1 MQPACGMLVPF
12 GRMGGP
18 PRRVSGGGHAF
29 ADRAPRCGLPT
40 EGDDAMWFKRQ
51 ASQAVATM
59 VLGLPSLVCGA
70 GSVVHVDDDA
80 PPGGDGA
87 SWDTAYRFLQDGLT
101 SAAKGGATEIHV
113 AQGIYKPD
121 RDEANRDGTGDRE
134 AAFHLL
140 NDVPLRGG
148 YAGIGAKD
156 PDSRDIEL
164 FETILSGDLLGN
176 DGPDFQ
182 DNDENSYHVLIG
194 SGAKGNPVLDGF
206 TVTRGNGDGPNS
218 FDRQGAGLR
227 TCESTPILVDCLFTQ
242 NAASFMGGATFHQ
255 DGCTAVRCKFVNNMG
270 GAGGAVFNGG
280 YTSLLEQ
287 CTFVS
292 NSGFSGGAILS
303 FGQLEV
309 IRSTFIAN
317 ETFSSGGAIAAGSIS
332 LLSCVFIGNSAG
344 GNGGAIR
351 ISSPNPGAQIIN
363 CTIVHN
369 ESANFAG
376 GLWLDDVN
384 IIHTNFLT
392 NSIVWG
398 NTDMTGDGEGAQ
410 VSLDKEDGLE
420 INYSCIQGWTGNLG
434 GFGNIGDDPL
444 FVDPAGPDGIP
455 GTLDDDLHLADG
467 SPCVNRADFYAGF
480 EVGFVDIDGEARI
493 QSCRLDMGAYES
505 PFFAS
510 DCNNN
515 GEADECDLANSTSS
529 DCNQNGILDECDIAD
544 GSSEDCNGNGF
555 PDECDVEPAIY
566 RVDDGTAENTV
577 GLINGGVL
585 IWLNAFVAM
594 RDGEVIEGID
604 ICWGMVEKGTLTDL
618 AIWLDPSNDGDPTDA
633 VLVTLVE
640 NIPAENPNTG
650 QFNTIPVPPT
660 PIGDAGDVFFV
671 GARITHD
678 SNEYPA
684 CIDFTPPSRQS
695 SWFVSGGN
703 MEELWNNQIPPTLI
717 DDDCC
722 PGNWLIRARRVGS
735 DDDDDNGIPDECEPP
750 DCPWDLDGSGVVGVS
765 DFLELLGAW
774 GPCPPQG
781 DCAADFDGSG
791 DVGVSDFLKLLGNW
805 GPCP

>member
-1 MQPACGMLVPF
+1 
-12 GRMGGP
+12 
-18 PRRVSGGGHAF
+18 
-29 ADRAPRCGLPT
+29 
-40 EGDDAMWFKRQ
+40 MWFKRQ
-51 ASQAVATM
+51 ASQAVATV
-59 VLGLPSLVCGA
+59 VLGLSSFVFGA

-101 SAAKGGATEIHV
+101 SAAKGGVTEIRV
-113 AQGIYKPD
+113 GQGIYKPD
-121 RDEANRDGTGDRE
+121 RDEANPEGTGDRE
-134 AAFHLL
+134 AAFQLL

-164 FETILSGDLLGN
+164 YETILSGDLLGN

-182 DNDENSYHVLIG
+182 NNDENSYHVLIG
-194 SGAKGNPVLDGF
+194 PFTKGSPVLDGF
-206 TVTRGNGDGPNS
+206 TVTAGHADGPS
-218 FDRQGAGLR
+218 PFTQQGAGLK
-227 TCESTPILVDCLFTQ
+227 TPYSTPILVDCLFIQ
-242 NAASFMGGATFHQ
+242 NEAVHTGGATDHPN
-255 DGCTAVRCKFVNNMG
+255 GCTAFRCRFVNNM
-270 GAGGAVFNGG
+270 ALVGGAVFNGG

-292 NSGFSGGAILS
+292 NSAFSGGAIRS
-303 FGQLEV
+303 FGQLEI

-317 ETFSSGGAIAAGSIS
+317 EASLSIGGAITANTVS
-332 LLSCVFIGNSAG
+332 LLSCVFIGNSAR
-344 GNGGAIR
+344 GNGGAINL
-351 ISSPNPGAQIIN
+351 SVPDPGAQIIN
-363 CTIVHN
+363 CTIAHN
-369 ESANFAG
+369 SSKGLGG

-392 NSIVWG
+392 NCILWG
-398 NTDMTGDGEGAQ
+398 NTDNTGDGEGAQ
-410 VSLDKEDGLE
+410 VSLDKEAVLE

-444 FVDPAGPDGIP
+444 FVDPVGPDGIP

-467 SPCVNRADFYAGF
+467 SPCVNRADFYAGL

-493 QSCRLDMGAYES
+493 QSCRVDMGAYES

-510 DCNNN
+510 DCNDN
-515 GEADECDLANSTSS
+515 GEADECDLANSTST
-529 DCNQNGILDECDIAD
+529 DCNQNGILDECDIAE

-566 RVDDGTAENTV
+566 RVDDGTAENSV
-577 GLINGGVL
+577 GLIGGGEL
-585 IWLNAFVAM
+585 IWLNKFVAM

-640 NIPAENPNTG
+640 DIPAENPNTG
-650 QFNTIPVPPT
+650 EFNTIPVPLT

-671 GARITHD
+671 GARITH
-678 SNEYPA
+678 SNAEYPA
-684 CIDFTPPSRQS
+684 CIDLTPPSRRS

-703 MEELWNNQIPPTLI
+703 LEELWNNQIPPTLI

-735 DDDDDNGIPDECEPP
+735 DDDDDNGIPDECE
-750 DCPWDLDGSGVVGVS
+750 CPWDVDDDGSVGVS
-765 DFLELLGAW
+765 DLLALLASW
-774 GPCPPQG
+774 GPCKGCP
-781 DCAADFDGSG
+781 ADFDGND
-791 DVGVSDFLKLLGNW
+791 DVGVSDLLVLLANW